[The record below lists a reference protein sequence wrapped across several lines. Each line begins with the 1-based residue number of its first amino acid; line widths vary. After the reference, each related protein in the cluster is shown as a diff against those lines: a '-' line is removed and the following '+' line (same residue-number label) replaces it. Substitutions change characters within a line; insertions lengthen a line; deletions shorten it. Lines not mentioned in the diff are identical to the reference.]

1 MENFKDKAQVH
12 ATNVWTRIKPRKRTV
27 LGGIVILAIGGYLTF
42 KGSNS
47 TQIVAQKTARVE
59 SGDIINS
66 IKVVG
71 NTKITDQQ
79 TLTFGQ
85 EGTVKK
91 VYVKEGQVVKKG
103 DLLAELDKKTL
114 SINMAQQGIS
124 IKNARINY
132 EKLLTSIS
140 EGDIVGAKNNID
152 TTQRKLDI
160 AKNELEDMMLSNGDT
175 LQTKATNIQTVLL
188 STKSSILESKKIL
201 DSINQMFSITVK
213 INIDDV
219 DRLVSVKNPSY
230 KDMTKTNYH
239 NIQSQISILESTLNI
254 IQSKTTTTINEME
267 QLQEKN
273 KNMLNDLSTCLSNAK
288 NAMDNSVVSIDLTQ
302 SKIDNRTSTLNN
314 GSTTVISRLSSL
326 NTEGKSLRATSSDIQ
341 NKKNEISNYESQLK
355 IYQENYQDMMN
366 GPSSSDRQLQLN
378 SIRQSQLSLAQ
389 LSQQG
394 ENYEIKAPFDGNVDV
409 INIKVGDNITS
420 NIMAEKSITVSNP
433 NIYEID
439 MLIDQVDIVK
449 INKGQPVEVTFD
461 AYPNYVV
468 TGSISE
474 IDPTPTTSAGVV
486 SYTAKIMMVKG
497 EKKIYDS
504 MTVSVKIMTERKINT
519 IIVPSMAIQTE
530 SGNTIVQVQERDGS
544 VMSKKVVTGITDSSN
559 TEILSGLNIGE
570 KVYLETYT
578 AAKGAIQTAV
588 GPDGTKAQDFRKSQK
603 GLGVGGSSAGGGN
616 AGGPGM

>member
-91 VYVKEGQVVKKG
+91 VYVKEGQVVKKW

-140 EGDIVGAKNNID
+140 EWDIVGAKNNID

-366 GPSSSDRQLQLN
+366 WPSSSDRQLQLN

-394 ENYEIKAPFDGNVDV
+394 ENYEIKAPFDWNVDV

-468 TGSISE
+468 TWSISE

-559 TEILSGLNIGE
+559 TEILSGLNIWE

-578 AAKGAIQTAV
+578 AAKWAIQTAV
-588 GPDGTKAQDFRKSQK
+588 WPDGTKAQDFRKSQK
-603 GLGVGGSSAGGGN
+603 WLGVGGSSAGGGN